1 MAGAALAALLLSG
14 GALAQSRIELW
25 DVKIGTPASELPDEA
40 FTDFACGTNGGPP
53 SLRLSRFADYR
64 RCRPEASGLFE
75 VYARYDDEDEYRAR
89 ARGLKDTADH
99 FGGTRISIHPTVIS
113 VLFDPSGIVRG
124 LRAVTDDRASLQRRG
139 ASYRM
144 ADDVRARFGLEEWSC
159 QKIPLEADEESIN
172 GEFVKENCRRLLPEG
187 LMLTKPIC
195 SGNRVR
201 ASWTRIRER
210 SCEASSKAGHAWN
223 SSTRSS
229 TSERKE
235 PGADAAAARPCRR
248 VHAWTCEWRRGL
260 QGRSDQGLSRLRSI
274 GSKPP
279 IPRSHRSE
287 FLAVA
292 KLTGAN
298 LLGAK
303 LARSDCANCD
313 LEGANLKRADLT
325 AANLTGARLTRA
337 NLHTAI
343 LRDAVVADADLADA
357 NLNRVEATRIRLPRS
372 RLDGAML
379 YAADLSGADLSG
391 AMLKGA
397 LAGHVRLRQGKLS
410 GIDASTADFTEAD
423 LGGADLSAATL
434 EKSIFEKAN
443 LKKARLV
450 GSKLRDARLPWSD
463 FEGRGSPRSKS
474 VEAILYRA
482 DLRRADLRNAD
493 LSGAVLR
500 RAYVGQSL
508 QEGAI
513 LKGTEMP
520 DGDVHE

>member
-159 QKIPLEADEESIN
+159 QKIPLEADEELIN

-187 LMLTKPIC
+187 LMLTQAHLFRKPGQSELDPH
-195 SGNRVR
+195 SGEILRGQFKSWSRVELLDPKLD
-201 ASWTRIRER
+201 ER
-210 SCEASSKAGHAWN
+210 
-223 SSTRSS
+223 T
-229 TSERKE
+229 KE
-235 PGADAAAARPCRR
+235 PGPMPSPPAPVAVSTHGSASGVEAFKADLTKDCPGC
-248 VHAWTCEWRRGL
+248 
-260 QGRSDQGLSRLRSI
+260 DLSGANLRFRDLT
-274 GSKPP
+274 GAN
-279 IPRSHRSE
+279 
-287 FLAVA
+287 LAGA

-303 LARSDCANCD
+303 LARSNCANCD

-463 FEGRGSPRSKS
+463 LKDADLREANL